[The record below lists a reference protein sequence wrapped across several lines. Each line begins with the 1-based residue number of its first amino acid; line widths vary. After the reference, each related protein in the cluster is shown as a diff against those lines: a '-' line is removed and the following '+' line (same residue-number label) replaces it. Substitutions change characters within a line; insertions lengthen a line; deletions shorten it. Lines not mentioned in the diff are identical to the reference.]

1 MEDVKVKTK
10 TGAFCEQSRY
20 VIACVYADELVCTVT
35 ILSAAIILTFTTM
48 EFLDYRR
55 VNMDTSIVVDKSRG
69 EKLNVKMNI
78 TFPKVPCYRELHKV
92 RCRCCSVP
100 I

>member
-1 MEDVKVKTK
+1 MSILGRSIT
-10 TGAFCEQSRY
+10 SS
-20 VIACVYADELVCTVT
+20 LCTVT

-78 TFPKVPCYRELHKV
+78 TFPKVPCYRESY
-92 RCRCCSVP
+92 R